1 LAVTIEQL
9 ESWMASDEGETLEFK
24 SARSEWNQTKLNRY
38 CVALANE
45 GGGKLILGVSDS
57 KPRTVVG
64 TNSFRNLNDI
74 KSRIFDKLHI
84 RVDAEE
90 IVHPNGRVVVFHIPS
105 RPKATP
111 LHCDGEYLMRVGED
125 LVSMS
130 PDQLLRIFEEGKPD
144 FLSQIAIADQT
155 AEDVIRLLDT
165 QIYFDLLKT
174 PYPAKRATVLER
186 FASEKLIIKKR
197 KGFDIT
203 NIGALLFAKDLQSF
217 DTVKSRA
224 PRVIVYDGT
233 NKVRG
238 TRSDILG
245 RMGYVVGFES
255 MIEYIVS
262 QLPSNE
268 VIGKALREDV
278 KMFPRIAIR
287 ELVANSLVHQDFHE
301 HGMFVTVE
309 IYADRMEI
317 GNPGLSPIAPDR
329 LLDSYQS
336 RNEMVA
342 DLMRR
347 LRICERQGSGIDK
360 VVGDVEAWQL
370 PAPDFRNGDKHFTA
384 ILFSHIPF
392 SEMGRKDKI
401 RACFQHCALKY
412 VMNEKMSNQSL
423 RERFDLSDSQSDI
436 ISGIIK
442 NTVDEG
448 LIKLEDPESTSKRY
462 ARYVPYW
469 A

>member
-1 LAVTIEQL
+1 MKA
-9 ESWMASDEGETLEFK
+9 DEGERLEFK
-24 SARSEWNQTKLNRY
+24 AARSEWNQTKLNRY

-45 GGGKLILGVSDS
+45 LGGKLILGVSDA
-57 KPRTVVG
+57 KPRHVVG
-64 TNSFRNLNDI
+64 SNAFRNLNDA
-74 KSRIFDKLHI
+74 KSKVFDKLHI

-90 IVHPNGRVVVFHIPS
+90 ITHPDGRVLVFHIPS
-105 RPKATP
+105 RPLGTP

-130 PDQLLRIFEEGKPD
+130 PDQLRKIFDEGKPD
-144 FLSQIAIADQT
+144 FLSQVAVTGQS
-155 AEDVIRLLDT
+155 AEDVVRLLDT
-165 QIYFDLLKT
+165 QIYFDLLT
-174 PYPAKRATVLER
+174 VPYPAERGTVLHR
-186 FASEKLIIKKR
+186 FESENLIIKGDSR
-197 KGFDIT
+197 YNIT
-203 NIGALLFAKDLQSF
+203 NLGALLFAKDLRNF
-217 DTVKSRA
+217 ETVKDKA
-224 PRVIVYDGT
+224 PRVIVFEGN
-233 NKVRG
+233 NKLNQI
-238 TRSDILG
+238 RSDIFG

-255 MIEYIVS
+255 LIDYIHS

-268 VIGKALREDV
+268 VIGKAFREDV
-278 KMFPRIAIR
+278 KMFPPIAVR
-287 ELVANSLVHQDFHE
+287 ELVANALVHQDFQQD
-301 HGMFVTVE
+301 GILVSIE
-309 IYADRMEI
+309 IYSDRMEI
-317 GNPGLSPIAPDR
+317 NNPGLSPVSPDR
-329 LLDSYQS
+329 LVDSYQS
-336 RNEMVA
+336 RNEKLA

-360 VVGDVEAWQL
+360 VIGNVEVWQL
-370 PAPDFRNGDKHFTA
+370 PAPDFRNREKHFSA
-384 ILFSHIPF
+384 VLFSHVPF
-392 SEMGRKDKI
+392 SEMSKNDKI

-423 RERFDLSDSQSDI
+423 RERFDLSDSQADI